1 MPPPLVIVV
10 TSLVIVFVIMV
21 VELRISL
28 AHERELF
35 RAGAIEAPDPVY
47 ATMRWAYPGTFVAMA
62 LEGLVTSSPPGL
74 LTVAGAAVFIAGKA
88 LKAWAIASLGTRWTY
103 RVLVI
108 PNAPLVARGPYRFL
122 RHPNYVG
129 VAGELVG
136 VALAAGAYVSGPI
149 AVVLFGTLMKR
160 RIAVEERALDSTA
173 RHPPCSL

>member
-10 TSLVIVFVIMV
+10 TSLVIVFVIML

-62 LEGLVTSSPPGL
+62 LEGLVTASPPGL

-88 LKAWAIASLGTRWTY
+88 LKVWAIASLGTRWTY

-129 VAGELVG
+129 VVGELVG
-136 VALAAGAYVSGPI
+136 MAMLVQAPVTGVLSVVGFGCLLRLRIRAEEQALG
-149 AVVLFGTLMKR
+149 LHR
-160 RIAVEERALDSTA
+160 
-173 RHPPCSL
+173 

>member
-1 MPPPLVIVV
+1 MSPSLVIVV
-10 TSLVIVFVIMV
+10 TSLVIVLVIML

-62 LEGLVTSSPPGL
+62 IEGLVTASPPGF
-74 LTVAGAAVFIAGKA
+74 LTIAGTVVFVAGKA
-88 LKAWAIASLGTRWTY
+88 LKVWAIASLGTRWTY

-129 VAGELVG
+129 VVGELVG
-136 VALAAGAYVSGPI
+136 MAMLVQAPVTGVLSVMGFGYLLRLRIHAEEQALG
-149 AVVLFGTLMKR
+149 LHR
-160 RIAVEERALDSTA
+160 
-173 RHPPCSL
+173 

>member
-10 TSLVIVFVIMV
+10 TSLVIVFVIML

-62 LEGLVTSSPPGL
+62 LEGLVTASPPGL
-74 LTVAGAAVFIAGKA
+74 LTVAGAVVFIAGKA

-129 VAGELVG
+129 VVGELVG
-136 VALAAGAYVSGPI
+136 MAMLVQAPVTGVLSVMGFGYLLRLRIRAEEQALG
-149 AVVLFGTLMKR
+149 LHR
-160 RIAVEERALDSTA
+160 
-173 RHPPCSL
+173 